1 MLIKIKKWFGFP
13 LVTEYQKEIEKVLE
27 ERLNDLEMTENNK
40 KAPAKKAP
48 AKKAP
53 AKKAP
58 AKKNPLNK

>member
-40 KAPAKKAP
+40 KAPAKGTSQEGTSQEGTSQEKSF
-48 AKKAP
+48 K
-53 AKKAP
+53 
-58 AKKNPLNK
+58 